1 MFSASRSALVG
12 AIAAITILLYK
23 LTGTKA
29 KFMKVATS
37 IVLLAAV
44 TLPIW
49 EVHSTLLCKNT
60 KAMLLRAARTRHAK
74 ICGVPALW
82 NLKAVRL

>member
-1 MFSASRSALVG
+1 MGSEMCIRDRLCITAVMFSASRSALVG

-49 EVHSTLLCKNT
+49 GS
-60 KAMLLRAARTRHAK
+60 
-74 ICGVPALW
+74 ALDPVIQ
-82 NLKAVRL
+82 KY